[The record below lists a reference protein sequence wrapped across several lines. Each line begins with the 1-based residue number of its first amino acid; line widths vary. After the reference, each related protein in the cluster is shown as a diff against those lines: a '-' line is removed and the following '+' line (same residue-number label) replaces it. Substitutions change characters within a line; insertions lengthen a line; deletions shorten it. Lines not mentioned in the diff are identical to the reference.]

1 MTLTV
6 YCLLEYYFR
15 ERKMLTDTR
24 SELIGQ
30 LEASQSE
37 LAVLLNSLADYQDWQ
52 PAPDMWSFRYYAAHL
67 ATVDKE
73 AYWERVTRIA
83 AGETPYFDHYLNT
96 DRDFSGDDL
105 LDSLQ
110 AWAITRRQI
119 IEFVR
124 SLPEDK
130 LTLTGTHQTF
140 GPITVLDVL
149 QSMLDH
155 DQEHLA
161 ELKGYAQRVLK

>member
-1 MTLTV
+1 
-6 YCLLEYYFR
+6 
-15 ERKMLTDTR
+15 MLADTR

-52 PAPDMWSFRYYAAHL
+52 PAPNMWSFRYHAAHL

-83 AGETPYFDHYLNT
+83 AGETPYFNYYLNT
-96 DRDFSGDDL
+96 ERDFSGDDL

-124 SLPEDK
+124 ALPEDK

-140 GPITVLDVL
+140 GLITVLDVL

-161 ELKGYAQRVLK
+161 ELKEYSQRILEL

>member
-1 MTLTV
+1 
-6 YCLLEYYFR
+6 
-15 ERKMLTDTR
+15 MLTATR

-37 LAVLLNSLADYQDWQ
+37 LAALLNSLADHQDWQ
-52 PAPDMWSFRYYAAHL
+52 PVPNMWSFRYHAAHL

-83 AGETPYFDHYLNT
+83 AGETPYFDYYLNT

-105 LDSLQ
+105 ADSLR
-110 AWAITRRQI
+110 AWAMIRRQI

-130 LTLTGTHQTF
+130 LILTGTHQTF
-140 GPITVLDVL
+140 GTITVLDVL

-161 ELKGYAQRVLK
+161 ELKDYAQTVLKQ